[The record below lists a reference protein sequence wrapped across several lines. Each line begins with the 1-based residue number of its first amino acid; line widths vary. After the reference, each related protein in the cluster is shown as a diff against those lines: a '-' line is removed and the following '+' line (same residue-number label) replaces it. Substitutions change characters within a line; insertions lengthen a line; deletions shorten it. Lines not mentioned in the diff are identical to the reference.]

1 MRSLWTLL
9 RCLPKPWLSMLLALL
24 LAWLTGAAGLGLL
37 AASAWLIAMAALH
50 PSITVLSLAIVG
62 VRFFGIARAVCR
74 YGERYVSHDA
84 TFRILAHLRVW
95 LYRRIEPLAPFYL
108 GTQSAASL
116 LDRLVGDVEVL
127 KDLFLR
133 AFLPPATAFFSCL
146 AFAAFSWF
154 FVGPWPALVVLGAY
168 LTAAVILPLWLAG
181 SWRRGA
187 EAVAAERECLQT
199 AAGDLLGGLGELWA
213 FRQTREQARLLGAAA
228 QRLAIAQRRQS
239 LLSGAGEAFGMA
251 VGYGALWLLLWGGIP
266 LVQSG
271 QWSGV
276 DLSVLALSVLA
287 LGEFF
292 LLMPAA
298 ARYLADG
305 AAAAERI
312 WETAA
317 RQRPEKGKAVCA
329 GGKLEVQNLSFAY
342 ADNLAPAL
350 QEFSFSLEE
359 GKSIAVVGASGAGKS
374 TLVSLLLGF
383 RQPTVGTISLGGMA
397 ADSCCE
403 ESWRSHFAVVP
414 QQPYFFHLS
423 LADNLR
429 VARPEASLDEL
440 RSVLAQT
447 QMLSWLE
454 AEPQGWERSVG
465 EGGGG
470 LSGGQRQRLAIA
482 RALLKEAPYWLLD
495 EATAGLDALT
505 AQEII
510 ALMRLVTVDKGVLWI
525 THHLQGLEA
534 VDEIIVLQQGRIV
547 ERGCMRELIEK
558 QGAFYRM
565 WMAEKEA
572 CI

>member
-1 MRSLWTLL
+1 MKSLWTLL
-9 RCLPKPWLSMLLALL
+9 RCVPKPWLSMLLALL

-95 LYRRIEPLAPFYL
+95 LYKRIEPLAPFHL
-108 GTQSAASL
+108 GAQSSASL

-154 FVGPWPALVVLGAY
+154 FAGLWPALVVLGAY
-168 LTAAVILPLWLAG
+168 VAAAVVLPLWLG
-181 SWRRGA
+181 SSWRRGA
-187 EAVAAERECLQT
+187 EAVAAERERLQT

-213 FRQTREQARLLGAAA
+213 FRQAREQAQRLSTAA

-251 VGYGALWLLLWGGIP
+251 VGYGALWLLLWGGLP
-266 LVQSG
+266 LVRNG

-312 WETAA
+312 WQTAA
-317 RQRPEKGKAVCA
+317 RKVPESGKEVCA
-329 GGKLEVQNLSFAY
+329 GGRLEVSNLSFSY
-342 ADNLAPAL
+342 APDLKPAIQDL
-350 QEFSFSLEE
+350 SFSLAA
-359 GKSIAVVGASGAGKS
+359 GQSIAVVGASGAGKS
-374 TLVSLLLGF
+374 TLVSLLLGL
-383 RQPTVGTISLGGMA
+383 RQPTAGTISLGRA
-397 ADSCCE
+397 AMDACCAE
-403 ESWRSHFAVVP
+403 NWRSHFAVVP

-429 VARPEASLDEL
+429 VARPEASLEEL
-440 RSVLAQT
+440 RQVLEQT
-447 QMLSWLE
+447 QMLAWLE
-454 AEPQGWERSVG
+454 SEPQGWERSVG
-465 EGGGG
+465 EGGSG

-495 EATAGLDALT
+495 EATAALDAVT

-510 ALMRLVTVDKGVLWI
+510 SLLRTVTAAKGVLWI

-534 VDEIIVLQQGRIV
+534 VDEILVLYQGRVV
-547 ERGCMRELIEK
+547 ERGCMAELLRK
-558 QGAFYRM
+558 QGVFYRM
-565 WMAEKEA
+565 WTAEREA

>member
-1 MRSLWTLL
+1 MKPLWMLLRSL
-9 RCLPKPWLSMLLALL
+9 PQPWGSMLLALL
-24 LAWLTGAAGLGLL
+24 LAWLTGAAGMGLL
-37 AASAWLIAMAALH
+37 AASAWLIATAALH
-50 PSITVLSLAIVG
+50 PSITVLSLAIVS

-74 YGERYVSHDA
+74 YGERYVAHDA
-84 TFRILAHLRVW
+84 TFRILARLRVW
-95 LYRRIEPLAPFYL
+95 LYQRIEPLAPFHL
-108 GTQSAASL
+108 GAQSAASL

-133 AFLPPATAFFSCL
+133 AFLPPATAFFACL
-146 AFAAFSWF
+146 VFAIVSWL
-154 FVGPWPALVVLGAY
+154 FVGPWPAVVVLGAY
-168 LTAAVILPLWLAG
+168 VTAAVFLPIWLGG

-187 EAVAAERECLQT
+187 EAVAAERERLQT
-199 AAGDLLGGLGELWA
+199 TAGDLLGGLGELWA
-213 FRQTREQARLLGAAA
+213 FRQTREHA
-228 QRLAIAQRRQS
+228 QRLGEAARRLAVSQRRQS
-239 LLSGAGEAFGMA
+239 LLGGAGEAFGMA

-276 DLSVLALSVLA
+276 DLAVLALSVLA

-312 WETAA
+312 WETAT
-317 RQRPEKGKAVCA
+317 RQRPEKGNKVCA
-329 GGKLEVQNLSFAY
+329 GGKLEVRNLAFSY
-342 ADNLAPAL
+342 ADTLEPAL
-350 QEFSFSLEE
+350 REVSFSLEP

-383 RQPTVGTISLGGMA
+383 RQPTAGTISLGGIA
-397 ADSCCE
+397 ADACCE
-403 ESWRSHFAVVP
+403 ESWRSYFAVVP

-429 VARPEASLDEL
+429 VACPEAPEEAL
-440 RSVLAQT
+440 RQVLEQT

-454 AEPQGWERSVG
+454 AEPKGWERSVG

-495 EATAGLDALT
+495 EATAGLDAVT
-505 AQEII
+505 AREIVS
-510 ALMRLVTVDKGVLWI
+510 LLRKVTVDKGVLWI

-534 VDEIIVLQQGRIV
+534 VDEILVLQHGRVV
-547 ERGCMRELIEK
+547 ERGRMEELLVK
-558 QGAFYRM
+558 QKLFYRM
-565 WMAEKEA
+565 WTAEREA

>member
-1 MRSLWTLL
+1 MKPLWMLL
-9 RCLPKPWLSMLLALL
+9 RCLPKPWWSMLLALL
-24 LAWLTGAAGLGLL
+24 LAWLTGAAGQGLL
-37 AASAWLIAMAALH
+37 AASAWLIATAALH

-84 TFRILAHLRVW
+84 TFRILAYLRVW
-95 LYRRIEPLAPFYL
+95 LYQRIEPLAPFHL
-108 GTQSAASL
+108 GAQSAASL

-133 AFLPPATAFFSCL
+133 AFLPPATAFFSCM
-146 AFAAFSWF
+146 AFAVFSWF
-154 FVGPWPALVVLGAY
+154 FVGPWPGMVVLGAY
-168 LTAAVILPLWLAG
+168 FAAAVVLPVWLG
-181 SWRRGA
+181 RSWRRGA
-187 EAVAAERECLQT
+187 EAVAEERECLQT

-213 FRQTREQARLLGAAA
+213 FRQTRKQAQRLGEAA

-239 LLSGAGEAFGMA
+239 LLSGAGETFGMA

-312 WETAA
+312 WETAV
-317 RQRPEKGKAVCA
+317 RQGPGKGESVCV
-329 GGKLEVQNLSFAY
+329 GGKLEVRNLSFSY
-342 ADNLAPAL
+342 ADKLAPTL
-350 QEFSFSLEE
+350 QEISFSLEA
-359 GKSIAVVGASGAGKS
+359 GKSVAVVGASGAGKS

-383 RQPTVGTISLGGMA
+383 RQATAGTISLGNA
-397 ADSCCE
+397 VVDACCE

-414 QQPYFFHLS
+414 QRPYFFHLS

-429 VARPEASLDEL
+429 LARPEASLEEL
-440 RSVLAQT
+440 GRVLAQT

-465 EGGGG
+465 EGGSS

-495 EATAGLDALT
+495 EATAGLDAVT
-505 AQEII
+505 AQEIV
-510 ALMRLVTVDKGVLWI
+510 ALLRMVTVDKGVLWI

-534 VDEIIVLQQGRIV
+534 VDEILVLQQGRVV
-547 ERGCMRELIEK
+547 ERGCMAELLSK

-565 WMAEKEA
+565 WTAEREA